1 MPRYIAYRHNIDQA
15 RKGDY
20 FEESFIF
27 TGLSLAGKQAK
38 AQIREEPGGP
48 VVLEF
53 STSNGR
59 ISISGGDTLTLSCSA
74 VDFILSAG
82 CYHYDIQVFT
92 SAADVATLIEGQ
104 FTVIDQ
110 ITV

>member
-1 MPRYIAYRHNIDQA
+1 
-15 RKGDY
+15 
-20 FEESFIF
+20 
-27 TGLSLAGKQAK
+27 LSLAGKQAK
-38 AQIREEPGGP
+38 CQVREEPGGT
-48 VVLEF
+48 VILEF

-59 ISISGGDTLTLSCSA
+59 ISITGGDTLVLSCSA
-74 VDFILSAG
+74 ADFVLNAG

-92 SAADVATLIEGQ
+92 SVSDVATLIEGS